1 VNLEEQQAHY
11 RAVRER
17 LGDVKKPKVVNIAP
31 PVIEKPKQQLPPPP
45 ENIQVVYQKE
55 TPNPFIEISDEV
67 KEALK
72 WPPRD
77 AILEML
83 EGTGVTL
90 AQLKSRS
97 REQKLVDLRHHACW
111 ILRTRFNWSMPKIGR
126 FFNRDHTTALHGV
139 ERWQKIVD
147 AQGGQNAGND

>member
-1 VNLEEQQAHY
+1 VNLEEQRAHY

-17 LGDVKKPKVVNIAP
+17 LSTPKLIPKPVVEAAPPKVEV
-31 PVIEKPKQQLPPPP
+31 VKQP
-45 ENIQVVYQKE
+45 EPERQPSHF
-55 TPNPFIEISDEV
+55 TEISDEV
-67 KEALK
+67 RAALK

-90 AQLKSRS
+90 EQLKSRS

-147 AQGGQNAGND
+147 AQGEQNARND